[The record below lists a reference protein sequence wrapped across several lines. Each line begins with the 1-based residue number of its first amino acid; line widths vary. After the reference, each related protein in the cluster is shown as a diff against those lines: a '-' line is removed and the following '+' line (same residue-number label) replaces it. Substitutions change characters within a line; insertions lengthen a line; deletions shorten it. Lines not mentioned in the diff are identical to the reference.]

1 MECAPHIF
9 KKSASSKIFTPN
21 SCALVSLEP
30 ASVPA
35 RTKSV
40 FLLTLPVTLLLQTK
54 APALP
59 WRWRW
64 LLPPCH
70 QRKHSRAVREKPPT
84 SGWTR
89 NPIQS
94 RDAVS
99 CRKDN
104 CSLSIRQ
111 VTLSRLEHRAEFL
124 FINNLHA
131 ELLRLVEF
139 GSGFGTG
146 QDEIRFLAYAAA
158 HFAAEG
164 FDLSRGFLT
173 RQRRQR
179 AGQHKSFAGKHR
191 SADS

>member
-1 MECAPHIF
+1 MSVFVFIKLAFYQPHIF
-9 KKSASSKIFTPN
+9 KNPASSKIFTPS

-30 ASVPA
+30 ASAPA
-35 RTKSV
+35 STKSV
-40 FLLTLPVTLLLQTK
+40 FLLMLPVTLLLQTK

-124 FINNLHA
+124 LINNLHA
-131 ELLRLVEF
+131 ELLRLAEF
-139 GSGFGTG
+139 GSGFLAGHHK
-146 QDEIRFLAYAAA
+146 IRFLAHAAG
-158 HFAAEG
+158 HFAAKR
-164 FDLSRGFLT
+164 FNLRRRFLP

-179 AGQHKSFAGKHR
+179 AGQHTSF
-191 SADS
+191 